1 MFHFGFL
8 NTLLYNKNMFRDKE
22 NEIDTNTQI
31 ICNKVSG
38 TFPNYKMS
46 DACVVV
52 LKSDISHV
60 DENDI
65 VHFNDAKLCNY
76 IKNTNKYF
84 MMARKCGVYVWRNKI
99 TNKCYVGQTINK
111 WDRYCRFILCL
122 SNPHYCYTT
131 KKNKDTLTKIDI
143 AIRDYNDLSQWEYTF
158 TECSKSEL
166 NQIEQD
172 TINKLNSIT
181 NGYNEIDVT
190 PINKAA

>member
-38 TFPNYKMS
+38 TFPYYKMVDS
-46 DACVVV
+46 CVVV

-84 MMARKCGVYVWRNKI
+84 MMVRKCCVYVWRNKI

-111 WDRYCRFILCL
+111 WNRYCHFILCL
-122 SNPHYCYTT
+122 SNSHYRYTT

-143 AIRDYNDLSQWEYTF
+143 AIREYNDLSQWEYTF